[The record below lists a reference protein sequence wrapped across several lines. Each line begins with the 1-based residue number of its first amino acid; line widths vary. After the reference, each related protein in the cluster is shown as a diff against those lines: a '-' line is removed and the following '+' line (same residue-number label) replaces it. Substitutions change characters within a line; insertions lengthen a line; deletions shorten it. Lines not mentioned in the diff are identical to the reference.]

1 MYVIPRS
8 PRLYKIAMRRVFAWV
23 GRQTK
28 PTLLALCVSLF
39 YVYVY
44 TSVIASHAKAAD
56 AMANSLTVDKING
69 SLDNNEVVVS
79 AAPSAIRRGARGGSQ
94 ADGAADACATAAT
107 QRRKRRWSGGW
118 SSRRVRRLL
127 QEQCQHRAISRCAFP
142 YHLHHI
148 YTLASQGL
156 IH

>member
-79 AAPSAIRRGARGGSQ
+79 ATPSAIRRGARGGGQ
-94 ADGAADACATAAT
+94 ADGAADACGAFC
-107 QRRKRRWSGGW
+107 K
-118 SSRRVRRLL
+118 SSVNTELSL
-127 QEQCQHRAISRCAFP
+127 ESADAPSHTTCTTHYA
-142 YHLHHI
+142 LV
-148 YTLASQGL
+148 SQGL